1 MKIFKIDLFY
11 LSKHYFLRNDVK
23 FLNYKTSINKNKK
36 YILLKNVFNVINGN
50 SYTEYYTEEK
60 TKIPFI
66 RVGDLS
72 FKDNIEEQDLIYLN
86 EDVKIPN
93 EKILKENDLI
103 LATIGTL
110 GKVNLITKK
119 FIGGT
124 FSNNTVLLRLKNK
137 NNNPIFIEKLLQSDY
152 MQSIINKVKSQKAQP
167 NLQTFDLLNIKIPL
181 IPLEIQ
187 NQVAQQIIPLENK
200 IKELKSQILDQKLI
214 INDIFAEEFGFD
226 KNLYKELSKGMTAG
240 TQICDSKPFRIFK
253 INFKDFSNSY
263 DLRFSTRFHNKI
275 TKKLMNILS
284 NLKTQKL
291 KDIVMEQI
299 HRGSSPVYD
308 SNGEIQVVKI
318 AHLKNSYIENNFN
331 EFVSNDFYKKSPK
344 SQTLKND
351 ILLSSTGKVSLGKVD
366 INEFDNEN
374 IVVDSHVSIIRTN
387 KYNPLFLV
395 YFFRSVLGYFQIERD
410 YTGTTNQIE
419 LYPKD
424 IQNFLIP
431 NISLHKQQAI
441 VNKIKSKLE
450 EQNKIQKLIDIE
462 RQKIENLIESVI
474 ND

>member
-36 YILLKNVFNVINGN
+36 YILLKNIFNVINGN

-152 MQSIINKVKSQKAQP
+152 MQSIINKVKAQKAQP
-167 NLQTFDLLNIKIPL
+167 NLQTYDLLNIKIPQ
-181 IPLEIQ
+181 IPLEAQ
-187 NQVAQQIIPLENK
+187 NKAVEQITPIENK
-200 IKELKSQILDQKLI
+200 IQELKAQIQDPKTI
-214 INDIFAEEFGFD
+214 INEVFAEEFNFNIN
-226 KNLYKELSKGMTAG
+226 KFEEIK
-240 TQICDSKPFRIFK
+240 K
-253 INFKDFSNSY
+253 INKY
-263 DLRFSTRFHNKI
+263 YL
-275 TKKLMNILS
+275 
-284 NLKTQKL
+284 KL
-291 KDIVMEQI
+291 KDIKDFRLSFSYI
-299 HRGSSPVYD
+299 KNNNSSIYIKNFLIKKDSIYLKNILKKKIKRGIQPEYD
-308 SNGEIQVVKI
+308 ENGEIIVIKTLNIQNGNIKYDNEIQFVNNDFFEKYKDRALIEKNDLLLTSTGAGRGKFAIYENNEEAI
-318 AHLKNSYIENNFN
+318 ADSHISIIKLNNKFNIKYINFFCQSLFGENQLKYIETQIKGTPEIQEEN
-331 EFVSNDFYKKSPK
+331 
-344 SQTLKND
+344 LK
-351 ILLSSTGKVSLGKVD
+351 
-366 INEFDNEN
+366 
-374 IVVDSHVSIIRTN
+374 
-387 KYNPLFLV
+387 Y
-395 YFFRSVLGYFQIERD
+395 
-410 YTGTTNQIE
+410 
-419 LYPKD
+419 
-424 IQNFLIP
+424 FLIP
-431 NISLHKQQAI
+431 NIPLQKQQEI
-441 VNKIKSKLE
+441 VDKIQTKIN
-450 EQNKIQKLIDIE
+450 EQNKINDLIEKE
-462 RQKIENLIESVI
+462 REKINYIIENIVNS
-474 ND
+474 